1 MEIANKQEKKVKN
14 VVIFAMIV
22 NIILIGCLIFM
33 CNGAGTAFAE
43 EISESNINTLD
54 NISATPEGMEAIDIL
69 KDRRAFYAG
78 ELAKAVG
85 DNKENIAAII
95 STIDE
100 AIEDYG
106 NNLIAQP
113 SVNALNVLSS
123 STDITNSEYES
134 LVSEIVSIATGF
146 EARGW
151 HLEHLMEN
159 IIL

>member
-22 NIILIGCLIFM
+22 NIILIGCLMFM

-85 DNKENIAAII
+85 DNKE
-95 STIDE
+95 SGRE
-100 AIEDYG
+100 R
-106 NNLIAQP
+106 
-113 SVNALNVLSS
+113 VRV
-123 STDITNSEYES
+123 
-134 LVSEIVSIATGF
+134 
-146 EARGW
+146 
-151 HLEHLMEN
+151 
-159 IIL
+159 